1 MITAKNI
8 SVQAAEKTILQV
20 VSCEISS
27 GITCI
32 LGSNGAGKSTL
43 LKCLSGGLRPDE
55 GTVLLD
61 QKPLAAW
68 PAKDLAKRRAV
79 LGQNLDVGFPFK
91 AIDIVMMG
99 RAPHIVGSETKNDF
113 DIAEQALKA
122 MDASDLKER
131 IYTTLSGGEKQRIQI
146 ARVLT
151 QIDFAKD
158 DLSGCYLFLD
168 EPTSALDLRH
178 QKALQNLLIDLKFK
192 GLSVLCIVHDMN
204 YACAIADQL
213 FLMKSGRLKEQVKY
227 PAKSSLESIYDI
239 EIKKLQSESE
249 KRIIYII

>member
-1 MITAKNI
+1 MIIAQNI
-8 SVQAAEKTILQV
+8 SVQATRKTILQD

-32 LGSNGAGKSTL
+32 LGPNGAGKSTL
-43 LKCLSGGLRPDE
+43 LKCLSGGLYPDK
-55 GTVLLD
+55 GTVFLD
-61 QKPLAAW
+61 QKPFTKW

-99 RAPHIVGSETKNDF
+99 RAPHVVGRETRHDC
-113 DIAEQALKA
+113 DIAEQALEA

-151 QIDFAKD
+151 QIDFNQN
-158 DLSGCYLFLD
+158 DLNGHYLFLD
-168 EPTSALDLRH
+168 EPISALDLKH
-178 QKALQNLLIDLKFK
+178 QKALKNLLIDLKAK
-192 GLSVLCIVHDMN
+192 SLSILCVVHDIN
-204 YACAIADQL
+204 YACAIANQL
-213 FLMKSGRLKEQVKY
+213 FLMKSGSLKEQVKNLT
-227 PAKSSLESIYDI
+227 KSNLENIYDI
-239 EIKKLQSESE
+239 EIKEFKSENE
-249 KRIIYII
+249 KHTTYVI